1 MAESDTTTQ
10 EANDPG
16 KPYRADAKRPPS
28 NDPEVEWFRNVYQG
42 DERQFTLRSFIVGT
56 FLGALMALSNLYV
69 GLKTGW
75 GLGVA
80 ITACILSF
88 ALGSIASRIRQGVF
102 GWVLG
107 LVFFVVVGIPAAGTG
122 AYLLGR
128 FVGVGVGVGAGVV
141 LLIGMFFLVLYGL
154 PALFKGNLK
163 VLENNAMQSTASS
176 AASTTTVIV
185 ASAMSALLMV
195 RGKHLP
201 MLTLMGW
208 LFFMAVL
215 GTVMAIPMKRQM
227 INIEKLRF
235 PSGTAAAET
244 LKSLYGEGAE
254 ALLKARALFVA
265 MGIGAVIAWLRDAHA
280 AAGHNILGFLT
291 KLSVIPGQFQV
302 PGAKLRGLRF
312 GQFTLSFEGSLIMIA
327 AGALIGLRTTVSMV
341 VAAVINYGIVA
352 PIALDHGV
360 IHTHPGADG
369 APALG
374 YRAIVSFS
382 LWPGAALMVTSGL
395 LSFGLQWRTMLRA
408 FSGFTKMFTASKDKP
423 KAGAALDD
431 DDAVREELEK
441 IEVPT
446 SWFVVGTLLATL
458 GLVIIGWVAFDI
470 RPWLGVIAVILSF
483 VLAIVACRATGETD
497 ITPIGAMGKI
507 TQLTYGILAPAKIVT
522 NLMTASITAGSA
534 AAAADLLNDLKSGYL
549 LGANPRQQF
558 LAQLSGTLIGT
569 VVVVPAFYTLVP
581 TPDVIG
587 SDRFPAPSAQVWKGV
602 AEVLANGV
610 HSLHPWARWGMLVGG
625 SIGII
630 LPLLELWL
638 PKYKKW
644 IPSATGLGL
653 ALVIPFWN
661 SFSMFLGA
669 LIAYVWTRTN
679 KDHAE
684 RYVVPIASGLIAG
697 ESLLGVAVALLSAFG
712 YLE

>member
-1 MAESDTTTQ
+1 MSDAVSTPTP
-10 EANDPG
+10 EDDPG
-16 KPYRADAKRPPS
+16 KPHRADPKQKPS
-28 NDPEVEWFRNVYQG
+28 DDPEVEWFRTVYQG
-42 DERQFTLRSFIVGT
+42 NQRQFTLRSFLMGT
-56 FLGALMALSNLYV
+56 VLGALMALSNLYV

-88 ALGSIASRIRQGVF
+88 AVYSTLSKVLPQVF
-102 GWVLG
+102 GN
-107 LVFFVVVGIPAAGTG
+107 
-122 AYLLGR
+122 
-128 FVGVGVGVGAGVV
+128 
-141 LLIGMFFLVLYGL
+141 
-154 PALFKGNLK
+154 NLT

-244 LKSLYGEGAE
+244 LKSLYGKGAE
-254 ALLKARALFVA
+254 ALAKARALFAMMGFGALVA
-265 MGIGAVIAWLRDAHA
+265 WMRDAHA
-280 AAGHNILGFLT
+280 AAGHDILGLLT
-291 KLSVIPGQFQV
+291 KLSVIPGQFQI
-302 PGAKLRGLRF
+302 PGAKLRGLKF
-312 GQFTLSFEGSLIMIA
+312 GQFTLSFEASTIMIA
-327 AGALIGLRTTVSMV
+327 AGALIGLRTTISMLV
-341 VAAVINYGIVA
+341 GAIINYGIVA
-352 PIALDHGV
+352 PVALDHGA
-360 IHTHPGADG
+360 IHTHLDSHGD
-369 APALG
+369 PALG

-395 LSFGLQWRTMLRA
+395 LSFALQWRTMLRA
-408 FSGFTKMFTASKDKP
+408 FSGFTKMFTVGKEKP
-423 KAGAALDD
+423 KTTPYRDGKPDLSD
-431 DDAVREELEK
+431 DDAVREELDK

-446 SWFVVGTLLATL
+446 SWFLVGVLFSTV
-458 GLVIIGWVAFDI
+458 GLVIIGWISFDI
-470 RPWLGVIAVILSF
+470 RPWLGVLAVLLSF
-483 VLAIVACRATGETD
+483 ILAIVACRATGETD
-497 ITPIGAMGKI
+497 ITPVGAMGKI

-522 NLMTASITAGSA
+522 NLMTASITAGAASA
-534 AAAADLLNDLKSGYL
+534 SADLLNDLKSGYL

-558 LAQLSGTLIGT
+558 LAQLSGTFIGT
-569 VVVVPAFYTLVP
+569 IVVVPAFYMLVP

-610 HSLHPWARWGMLVGG
+610 ESLHPWARWGMLVGG

-638 PKYKKW
+638 PKHKKW

-669 LIAYVWTRTN
+669 LIAFAWGKWN

-684 RYVVPIASGLIAG
+684 RYVVPVASGLIAG